1 MVLMGSIQEY
11 GLGFIKFYALEF
23 SSVVFTRVD
32 ICCFFIV
39 ADKDKDK
46 MRHFGLT
53 G

>member
-11 GLGFIKFYALEF
+11 GLGFINFYALEF
-23 SSVVFTRVD
+23 SSVVFTGVD
-32 ICCFFIV
+32 VCCFFIV
-39 ADKDKDK
+39 VDKDK